1 MKMRGIKYWGKIWGE
16 TEGIILLVTLFL
28 YLFTG
33 MDFEF
38 LGKGGVTESIFSL
51 LAWYLVIAGAFVT
64 FVITV
69 SCFQQYLPMAVA
81 FGATRKNAAAGAL
94 LLGPASCAVTLAA
107 AALLWILAGDD
118 VARAGLHLLGALA
131 GGLLAVNGIGVLF
144 GVAVLRFKR
153 AAFVL
158 MFMGLLVGAGGGI
171 AWSIL
176 VGGKLEGRVTDL
188 AQSLVRTGNP
198 AAGLMFAAAG
208 AGIYLLCS
216 LLALG
221 LTRKIEVRL

>member
-38 LGKGGVTESIFSL
+38 LGKDGVTESILSL
-51 LAWYLVIAGAFVT
+51 LAWYLVISGAFVT
-64 FVITV
+64 FAITV

-81 FGATRKNAAAGAL
+81 FGATRKNGAL

-176 VGGKLEGRVTDL
+176 VGGTLEGRVTDL

-208 AGIYLLCS
+208 AGLYLLCS

>member
-16 TEGIILLVTLFL
+16 TEGIILLLTLFL

-38 LGKGGVTESIFSL
+38 LGKGGVTESILSL

-208 AGIYLLCS
+208 AGIYLLFS

>member
-94 LLGPASCAVTLAA
+94 LLGARLLRCHPGSRGAAVDP
-107 AALLWILAGDD
+107 GEG
-118 VARAGLHLLGALA
+118 RCGPAGLHLLGALA
-131 GGLLAVNGIGVLF
+131 GGLLALNGIGVLF

-153 AAFVL
+153 AAFIL

>member
-16 TEGIILLVTLFL
+16 TEGTILLLTLFL

-38 LGKGGVTESIFSL
+38 LGKDGVTESILSL
-51 LAWYLVIAGAFVT
+51 LAWYLVISGAFVT
-64 FVITV
+64 FAITV

-94 LLGPASCAVTLAA
+94 FLGPASCAVTLAA

-176 VGGKLEGRVTDL
+176 VGGKLEGRVIDL
-188 AQSLVRTGNP
+188 ARTLASTGSP
-198 AAGLMFAAAG
+198 AIGLKFAAAG